1 MKYLLFPFLVFLF
14 AMHFSTQLLGQ
25 EKPDPMDITGPWNGS
40 LQVGGT
46 ELPLVFHFEK
56 NDDGYTGTMDSPAQ
70 GAEGIPMS
78 ELTVAGKKISLRI
91 QSIGFQFE
99 GSLSDSSLIEGEMQ
113 QRGQTFPLSLKR
125 GEYVEPSYPRPQHPQ
140 PPFPYEIEEVRF
152 ENKSADIS
160 LAGTLTLP
168 QGEEKPPVVVLISGS
183 GPQDRDCEVA
193 KHKLFWVIADH
204 LSRNGIGVLR
214 FDDRG
219 VGESEGRF
227 GSATTADFAS
237 DVEAAVDFLRKRKDI
252 DRKAIGL
259 VGHSEGGMVAPMVA
273 NRSKHISFLVLMAAP
288 GRDGQQI
295 LLKQSADIQRAGGIA
310 EEQIESS
317 LEMMKSIQDI
327 IIQSEDKEQAEEQLR
342 KQLPE
347 ILDAL
352 PAEQL
357 ESIPNRKQYIELQ
370 IMAYN
375 NPWMRFFLKYDPL
388 PALKKL
394 TCPVLVMNGSKDL
407 QVDAETNLQAIK
419 EAFSASANEHVKFRE
434 LEGLNH
440 LFQEAE
446 SGAPSEYLQIEQT
459 IAPVALNEL
468 LKAIEE
474 FSERK

>member
-1 MKYLLFPFLVFLF
+1 
-14 AMHFSTQLLGQ
+14 
-25 EKPDPMDITGPWNGS
+25 
-40 LQVGGT
+40 
-46 ELPLVFHFEK
+46 
-56 NDDGYTGTMDSPAQ
+56 
-70 GAEGIPMS
+70 
-78 ELTVAGKKISLRI
+78 
-91 QSIGFQFE
+91 
-99 GSLSDSSLIEGEMQ
+99 
-113 QRGQTFPLSLKR
+113 
-125 GEYVEPSYPRPQHPQ
+125 
-140 PPFPYEIEEVRF
+140 
-152 ENKSADIS
+152 
-160 LAGTLTLP
+160 
-168 QGEEKPPVVVLISGS
+168 
-183 GPQDRDCEVA
+183 
-193 KHKLFWVIADH
+193 
-204 LSRNGIGVLR
+204 
-214 FDDRG
+214 
-219 VGESEGRF
+219 
-227 GSATTADFAS
+227 
-237 DVEAAVDFLRKRKDI
+237 
-252 DRKAIGL
+252 
-259 VGHSEGGMVAPMVA
+259 
-273 NRSKHISFLVLMAAP
+273 
-288 GRDGQQI
+288 
-295 LLKQSADIQRAGGIA
+295 
-310 EEQIESS
+310 
-317 LEMMKSIQDI
+317 MMKSIQDI
-327 IIQSEDKEQAEEQLR
+327 IIQSDDKEQAEEQLR